1 MTYDLNY
8 VKSQVRRVIDTAPT
22 HVTITRDVFIPDGYG
37 GRIKQPNQVVKSDL
51 RVLFDNA
58 SSPNLTVGVSDAGRV
73 FTENSIRLF
82 VLYEQDL
89 VIKRDDIVKILASG
103 RRFKVTEVNNILEQN
118 ILLEVKLEVKD

>member
-22 HVTITRDVFIPDGYG
+22 HVTIARDGFIPDGYG

>member
-8 VKSQVRRVIDTAPT
+8 VKAQVRRVIDTAPT
-22 HVTITRDVFIPDGYG
+22 HVQITRDVFIPDGYG
-37 GRIKQPNQVVKSDL
+37 GRIKQPNQVVRSDL

-73 FTENSIRLF
+73 FTENPIRLF

-89 VIKRDDIVKILASG
+89 VIKRDDIVKIMASS

>member
-8 VKSQVRRVIDTAPT
+8 VKAQVRRVIDTAPT
-22 HVTITRDVFIPDGYG
+22 HVQITREGFIPDGYG

-58 SSPNLTVGVSDAGRV
+58 SSPNLTIGVSDAGRV

-89 VIKRDDIVKILASG
+89 VIKRDDIVKIMASG

>member
-1 MTYDLNY
+1 M
-8 VKSQVRRVIDTAPT
+8 
-22 HVTITRDVFIPDGYG
+22 
-37 GRIKQPNQVVKSDL
+37 
-51 RVLFDNA
+51 
-58 SSPNLTVGVSDAGRV
+58 TVGVSDAGRV

-89 VIKRDDIVKILASG
+89 VIKRDDIVKIMASG

>member
-8 VKSQVRRVIDTAPT
+8 VKAQVRRVIDTAPT
-22 HVTITRDVFIPDGYG
+22 HVQITRDSFIPDGYG
-37 GRIKQPNQVVKSDL
+37 GRIKQPNQVVRSDL

-89 VIKRDDIVKILASG
+89 VIKRDDIVKIMASG

>member
-1 MTYDLNY
+1 M
-8 VKSQVRRVIDTAPT
+8 
-22 HVTITRDVFIPDGYG
+22 
-37 GRIKQPNQVVKSDL
+37 

-89 VIKRDDIVKILASG
+89 VIKRDDIVKIMASG